1 MDGTS
6 GTIRPRK
13 SKLTLSCPKG
23 RENFPLPTNG
33 GVQEVLCL
41 KLDFIPLWLAKISIT
56 PTMEQETPELATRLI
71 EYQLKAKDILAE
83 AFLPKAY
90 SNASKEL
97 QAIFMLDARTVKHEE
112 RITALEETMIIDY
125 GQQRTL
131 ADLVNTV
138 VVNALGGKGTPAY
151 ISRSVRGKAYS
162 EYNHNIQNWFL
173 VNSRNNIPRKRYKEA
188 VEYIRNWRP
197 STNVKMLIR
206 QTNEQTQI

>member
-112 RITALEETMIIDY
+112 RITALEETMVIDY
-125 GQQRTL
+125 NQQRTL
-131 ADLVNTV
+131 AGLVNSV
-138 VVNALGGKGTPAY
+138 VVDALGGKEAPAY
-151 ISRSVRGKAYS
+151 INGSVRGKAYS
-162 EYNHNIQNWFL
+162 ECNHDIQGWFL
-173 VNSRNNIPRKRYKEA
+173 VNSRNNIPRKRYEEA